1 MTLILVRCGACGEV
15 ELEVSQ
21 LTVRVCR
28 DDSSATYNFVCPSCS
43 LPAAKPAGRDVVE
56 VLVAAGADLVFWRLP
71 AEMAEPHAGP
81 PIAEEDVTA
90 FRRLLDTEGWFEQL
104 ARMSPD

>member
-1 MTLILVRCGACGEV
+1 MTLILVWCGACGEV

-28 DDSSATYNFVCPSCS
+28 DDDSAAYTFVCPTCS

-71 AEMAEPHAGP
+71 AELAEPHAGP
-81 PIAEEDVTA
+81 PITEDDVDG
-90 FRRLLDTEGWFEQL
+90 FRRLLDTAGWFERL
-104 ARMSPD
+104 AKMTPD